1 MAIYGF
7 GQRSAEW
14 EAERDRLA
22 AQRDRLLRQ
31 RAQCMDEYDR
41 LGREYEHI
49 CKQLAQHYTILTKE

>member
-1 MAIYGF
+1 MAIYES

-22 AQRDRLLRQ
+22 AQRNRLLRQ

-41 LGREYEHI
+41 LGREYEHT
-49 CKQLAQHYTILTKE
+49 CKQLAQLHTVLIKE